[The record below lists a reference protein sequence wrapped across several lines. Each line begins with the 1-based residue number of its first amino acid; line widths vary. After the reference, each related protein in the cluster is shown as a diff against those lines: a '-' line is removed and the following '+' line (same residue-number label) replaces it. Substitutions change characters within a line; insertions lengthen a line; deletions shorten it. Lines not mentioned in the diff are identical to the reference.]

1 MIIITSTEESE
12 GEAGQSDLPANSP
25 HKLHHKAISFQQNR
39 LFIALLRIG
48 RAGEKVRSARPVSSF
63 TLHLKSQINLAIW
76 KKEIAVE
83 ECDSPH
89 TNRS

>member
-1 MIIITSTEESE
+1 MKIS
-12 GEAGQSDLPANSP
+12 AVKRDSP
-25 HKLHHKAISFQQNR
+25 ICQLTLLAQAPPQHQNR

-48 RAGEKVRSARPVSSF
+48 RAGGKARLVRPVASF
-63 TLHLKSQINLAIW
+63 TLQLKSQINLAIW

-83 ECDSPH
+83 ECNSPH